1 MTNFTIYLIGLLL
14 SSVIATKIDNS
25 NYIISKKNERF
36 VHRYLNAANILQK
49 SSVPT
54 YCTDGN
60 LIPQFPYRSNSTF
73 SLAAVNATEKVKVD
87 VFCQKSSCSKHSF
100 CFMGSC
106 ACHPGYTSISKCV
119 NRSYPVA
126 ASNPWYV
133 RTYLYISTPICIHTL
148 LCASNNTIPH
158 QH

>member
-14 SSVIATKIDNS
+14 SSVIATRIDN
-25 NYIISKKNERF
+25 NNLIISKKNERF

-49 SSVPT
+49 ASVPT

-60 LIPQFPYRSNSTF
+60 PVPQIPYRSNSSTF
-73 SLAAVNATEKVKVD
+73 YLAAANSTEKVD
-87 VFCQKSSCSKHSF
+87 VFCHKSSCSEHSF

-119 NRSYPVA
+119 NRSYPVT

-133 RTYLYISTPICIHTL
+133 LYVPIRMCED
-148 LCASNNTIPH
+148 CK
-158 QH
+158 